1 MGSVVCVSGVSIR
14 MGFSVLGC
22 VCFLPW
28 VFSGRD
34 WQHLCE
40 WGDGHCCTCQSF
52 LKLNAEFRLKLI
64 VFYE

>member
-1 MGSVVCVSGVSIR
+1 
-14 MGFSVLGC
+14 
-22 VCFLPW
+22 
-28 VFSGRD
+28 
-34 WQHLCE
+34 LCE